1 MTHIDPT
8 PTTDLYLFVPGPL
21 GHGSW
26 AWAAH
31 PRWPGA
37 LAHEYAYNA
46 REACALVRTYATTMA
61 RLIPPREAPRF
72 TVLARG
78 RVTGLVLARDE
89 WEYFPRERSY
99 FPIGDPWDS
108 WKTAARRYY
117 EITGRFIERQKF
129 RPRLDT

>member
-1 MTHIDPT
+1 
-8 PTTDLYLFVPGPL
+8 
-21 GHGSW
+21 
-26 AWAAH
+26 
-31 PRWPGA
+31 
-37 LAHEYAYNA
+37 
-46 REACALVRTYATTMA
+46 MA